1 MSKLPCEKEDRKR
14 VEKKEEANAN
24 NEKYF
29 VRSQSRIRIKLQ
41 AIYDE
46 ETKLNCKVEEEVLRN
61 RMLIKALNGKDVP
74 LVEEE
79 KSAVSGSGD
88 GFHLMSNLNDG
99 NSISD
104 VPDSSV
110 QSIHHMVH
118 IGIDQHHLNPSLDS
132 MINFPIEDTAGD
144 GVVLIADAYVS

>member
-79 KSAVSGSGD
+79 KSAVC
-88 GFHLMSNLNDG
+88 
-99 NSISD
+99 
-104 VPDSSV
+104 
-110 QSIHHMVH
+110 
-118 IGIDQHHLNPSLDS
+118 S
-132 MINFPIEDTAGD
+132 MGPVEPTIF
-144 GVVLIADAYVS
+144 LF